1 MQALSDLSN
10 KILTNVVLASIKAF
24 VNGVLLSYPVNVL
37 IVLIVLGMV
46 ARNLY
51 LKNRGFQKE
60 MTNIKGEINVMK
72 SK

>member
-24 VNGVLLSYPVNVL
+24 VNGVLLIYPVNVI

-46 ARNLY
+46 ARNL
-51 LKNRGFQKE
+51 
-60 MTNIKGEINVMK
+60 
-72 SK
+72 